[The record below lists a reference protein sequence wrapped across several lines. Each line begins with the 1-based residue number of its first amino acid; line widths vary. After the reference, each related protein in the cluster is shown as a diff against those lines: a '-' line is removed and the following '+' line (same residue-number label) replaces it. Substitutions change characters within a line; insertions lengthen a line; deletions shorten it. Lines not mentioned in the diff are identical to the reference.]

1 MSIFRLVRAQ
11 LARPAHRVETALAAF
26 ALGLSL
32 ASVEATA
39 QSYPARPVRIVVGFS
54 AGGGTDITA
63 RLVAQKLTEMLAQPV
78 IVENRAGSGGMIATS
93 YVAKAPPDGYTLLMI
108 AAADV
113 VQPALRQKLSYDL
126 ERDFAPVSL
135 VVTVPFAL
143 VTHPAVPARNA
154 KELIALA
161 RAHPAKLN
169 YASSG
174 IGSSAHLSNELF
186 NSMARVRIVHVP
198 YKGVSEGVTALASG
212 QIDMIFASFPA
223 VLALVDAGKIK
234 AIGVSTPRR
243 SAVMPSLPTIHESG
257 LAGYERYGWYG
268 IVAPSGVPKE
278 VVSKLNAAIV
288 KALAMPELKDSL
300 VKQGLE
306 PLTNTPEQF
315 ATFIRDELVQTARL
329 VEAAG
334 AKAN

>member
-1 MSIFRLVRAQ
+1 MSTFRLSFAPF
-11 LARPAHRVETALAAF
+11 ARSRNRGKRLIAALA
-26 ALGLSL
+26 LGSL
-32 ASVEATA
+32 WTGFDAAA
-39 QSYPARPVRIVVGFS
+39 QAYPVRPVRIVVGFS

-93 YVAKAPPDGYTLLMI
+93 YVAKAPADGYTLLMI

-113 VQPALRQKLSYDL
+113 VQPALRQKLAYDL

-154 KELIALA
+154 RELIALA
-161 RAHPAKLN
+161 RTHPAKLN

-212 QIDMIFASFPA
+212 QVDMIFASFPA

-257 LAGYERYGWYG
+257 LSGYERYGWYG
-268 IVAPSGVPKE
+268 IVAPAGVPKE
-278 VVSKLNAAIV
+278 IVSKLNAAIV
-288 KALAMPELKDSL
+288 KALAMPELKDAL

-315 ATFIRDELVQTARL
+315 AAFIRDELVQTAKL
-329 VEAAG
+329 VDAAG